1 LVAILP
7 TVFVPIGLSVTT
19 KGLNVKTVPE
29 FVAAL
34 KAAPDKFSYGS
45 AGIGTTGHLASATF
59 LQRTG
64 TQAVHIPYRSP
75 SEVYKAMISGEIQFN
90 SDIPSIMA
98 PYHRAGQVRMLL
110 VATDQRSPSLPDVP
124 TAAEVGMKDYK
135 AYSWYGLFAP
145 SGTRQA
151 VVDRLAGVIEQALK
165 DPAISAKFDDMGTP
179 AMVGYTPSR
188 FAQYVKDEVAIWG
201 PMVKASGARV
211 E

>member
-98 PYHRAGQVRMLL
+98 PFHRAGQVRMLL

-124 TAAEVGMKDYK
+124 TAREQGVDVSVRKFRGLAAPKGTSPDVIAAWEAGIQKVLADPVYKKVYIENGLQPAFIPHKDYGPFIAEFARDTEAFLK
-135 AYSWYGLFAP
+135 AAS
-145 SGTRQA
+145 
-151 VVDRLAGVIEQALK
+151 VIK
-165 DPAISAKFDDMGTP
+165 
-179 AMVGYTPSR
+179 
-188 FAQYVKDEVAIWG
+188 
-201 PMVKASGARV
+201 
-211 E
+211 

>member
-1 LVAILP
+1 LN
-7 TVFVPIGLSVTT
+7 FSSTT
-19 KGLNVKTVPE
+19 D
-29 FVAAL
+29 L

-98 PYHRAGQVRMLL
+98 PFHRAGQVRMLL

-145 SGTRQA
+145 SGTRQT
-151 VVDRLAGVIEQALK
+151 VVDRLAAVIEQALK